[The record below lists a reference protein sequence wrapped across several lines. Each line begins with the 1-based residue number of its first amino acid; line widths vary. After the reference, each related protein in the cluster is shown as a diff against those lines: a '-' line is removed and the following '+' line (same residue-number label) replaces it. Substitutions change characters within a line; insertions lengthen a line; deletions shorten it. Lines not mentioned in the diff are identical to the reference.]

1 MLARIILIGPESRS
15 ASDSHLHHE
24 IGMIRQ
30 HPVTHRH
37 TEGGHRGNIKRGGR
51 VTSPDY
57 ECAQNCSLMVTDRVA
72 NIRHWDDICYLYL
85 CYRLNYLFSIGPRV
99 MLPQQAKSEPL
110 FIFISL
116 AVACKPLLAFS
127 GLGLQLGKVAPQPDR
142 ETVNQTH

>member
-1 MLARIILIGPESRS
+1 MNLPEDDISPGKKLCMLARIILIGPESRC

-85 CYRLNYLFSIGPRV
+85 CYRVNTDLTICS
-99 MLPQQAKSEPL
+99 Q
-110 FIFISL
+110 
-116 AVACKPLLAFS
+116 
-127 GLGLQLGKVAPQPDR
+127 LGLV
-142 ETVNQTH
+142 